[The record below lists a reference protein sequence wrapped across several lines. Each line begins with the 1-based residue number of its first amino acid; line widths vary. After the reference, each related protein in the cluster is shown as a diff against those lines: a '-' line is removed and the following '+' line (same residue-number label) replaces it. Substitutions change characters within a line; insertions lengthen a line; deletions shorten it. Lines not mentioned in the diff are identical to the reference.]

1 MKISRAFTVAF
12 VAGLAVSNF
21 ALAADGPA
29 VSTGAVAA
37 ASDLL
42 PQDSTLVTGMLD
54 NGLKY
59 VIKKGSI
66 PAGRAVMW
74 VHIHSGSLNETE
86 KQRGIAHYLEHM
98 AFNGSENFKPGT
110 LIPFFQSMGMT
121 FGRDQNAFTNFDQT
135 TYQLSLPTAEPET
148 LGKGMSFFADVIGR
162 LALLPSEVESERQII
177 LEERRR
183 GLSGRQRV
191 QEVIMQRMAPGS
203 LYGVRSPIGTEA
215 TIKGVQESDFRDYY
229 NMWYCASNATLMVI
243 ADTEP
248 EVVIK
253 AMKDNFGK
261 LPKKVKPTPR
271 DVGVKAT
278 GESFA
283 IVASDPEVRGESISI
298 GRIEPAR
305 PPTTTI
311 SQYRADLESQIG
323 ESVMN
328 RRLSEKTARGALK
341 CQSANVSASNSIGI
355 MFNAEIS
362 ARPNKGQWKE
372 ALGDIAM
379 ELQRGRTFGFT
390 AHEVDEVKK
399 SLLSNAERGVETEGT
414 QTSSATIARMNGK
427 VASGEPIMD
436 PKENLRIVKELL
448 AAITPA
454 DVSKRFAADFDPSHV
469 FFTATLPAGE
479 NLPTEAQVLE
489 AGLKALA
496 VTPTQETEENHAT
509 TLMTALP
516 AGGKFVEFAE
526 HAETQ
531 VWSGWLNN
539 NINVHYRKMDARKD
553 QVSISIA
560 LIGGELL
567 ETAENRGITSASQ
580 LAWSRAAT
588 KNLSSSDIR
597 ELMNGKKVEVRGGGG
612 FGGGRGG
619 GGGRRGGCGGGGG
632 SDAIT
637 LSITGAPE
645 ELETGF
651 QLAYLLLTEPKI
663 EQTAFENY
671 QTNGKEMLSESM
683 RSPTA
688 LGART
693 AASIIYPESEVRL
706 QPTTAEQMDKLS
718 LTESQK
724 WLEKLIKTSP
734 IEVTIVGDIERE
746 QIVPLVERYL
756 GSLSSREKV
765 DPKAFAELRK
775 VARPAGPRTFS
786 KSVDTPTDQAF
797 VMSGFYGADDSN
809 RADARALAMASRV
822 LSTRMTKEVRE
833 EAQLVYSM
841 GASSRAA
848 TTYPGFGVFS
858 ASSPTDPAK
867 ADALVA
873 KIASMYD
880 QFKANG
886 PTEEE
891 IEVAKKQMAN
901 TFDEQ
906 LKDPS
911 YWSGRLDQ
919 MTFRGRSVDTILS
932 EPGEYQKVTAAE
944 VKATFGKYYSKES
957 SIVVVV
963 RPMEKKSAGN

>member
-1 MKISRAFTVAF
+1 MKMSRALTIAF
-12 VAGLAVSNF
+12 FAGLAISNSTF
-21 ALAADGPA
+21 ARPDAPNAGTSA
-29 VSTGAVAA
+29 TAA
-37 ASDLL
+37 ASDVL
-42 PQDSTLVTGMLD
+42 PQDPSLVTGTLD

-59 VIKKGSI
+59 VIKKGTI

-148 LGKGMSFFADVIGR
+148 LGKGMSFFADVVGR
-162 LALLPSEVESERQII
+162 LSLLPSEVESERQII

-229 NMWYCASNATLMVI
+229 NKWYCASNATLMVI

-253 AMKDNFGK
+253 AIKENFGK
-261 LPKKVKPTPR
+261 LPKKAKPTPQE
-271 DVGVKAT
+271 VGVKAT
-278 GESFA
+278 SESFA

-311 SQYRADLESQIG
+311 SQYRADLELQIA

-328 RRLSEKTARGALK
+328 RRLSEKTARGVLK
-341 CQSANVSASNSIGI
+341 CQSANVSASNSMGI

-372 ALGDIAM
+372 ALGDIAL

-399 SLLSNAERGVETEGT
+399 SLLSNAERAVETEGT

-436 PKENLRIVKELL
+436 PKENLRIVKDLL
-448 AAITPA
+448 AAIAPA
-454 DVSKRFAADFDPSHV
+454 DVSKRFATEFDPSRV
-469 FFTATLPAGE
+469 YFTATLPSGD

-509 TLMTALP
+509 TLMSTLP
-516 AGGKFVEFAE
+516 AGGKFADFTE
-526 HAETQ
+526 HAETH

-539 NINVHYRKMDARKD
+539 NIRVHYRKMDARKD

-567 ETAENRGITSASQ
+567 ETAENRGITSAAQ

-588 KNLSSSDIR
+588 KGLSSSDIR
-597 ELMNGKKVEVRGGGG
+597 ELMNGKKVNVRGGGG

-619 GGGRRGGCGGGGG
+619 GGGRRGGGGGGGG

-637 LSITGAPE
+637 LSINGAPE

-671 QTNGKEMLSESM
+671 QTNGKEMLSEAM

-688 LGART
+688 LGAR
-693 AASIIYPESEVRL
+693 AASSIIYPETAVRL

-724 WLEKLIKTSP
+724 WLEKLISTSP
-734 IEVTIVGDIERE
+734 IEVTIVGDIEKD
-746 QIVPLVERYL
+746 QIVPLVEKYL
-756 GSLSSREKV
+756 GSLPSRDKV
-765 DPKAFAELRK
+765 DPKAFADLRK

-809 RADARALAMASRV
+809 RADVRALAMASRV

-841 GASSRAA
+841 GASSRPA

-858 ASSPTDPAK
+858 ASAPTDPAK

-880 QFKANG
+880 EFKANG

-919 MTFRGRSVDTILS
+919 MTFRGRSVDTILN

-944 VKATFGKYYSKES
+944 VKATFGKYYSKEN

-963 RPMEKKSAGN
+963 RPTEKAN

>member
-1 MKISRAFTVAF
+1 MKMSRALSIAF
-12 VAGLAVSNF
+12 LAGLAISNCSF
-21 ALAADGPA
+21 ARPDAPNGTSA
-29 VSTGAVAA
+29 TAA
-37 ASDLL
+37 ASDML
-42 PQDSTLVTGMLD
+42 PQDASLVTGTLD

-66 PAGRAVMW
+66 PAGRAMMW

-135 TYQLSLPTAEPET
+135 TYQLSLPNAAAET
-148 LGKGMSFFADVIGR
+148 LGKGMSFFTDVVGR
-162 LALLPSEVESERQII
+162 LSLLPSEVESERQII

-229 NMWYCASNATLMVI
+229 NKWYCASNATLIVI

-253 AMKDNFGK
+253 AIKDNFGT
-261 LPKKVKPTPR
+261 LPKRAKPVPQ

-278 GESFA
+278 SESFA

-311 SQYRADLESQIG
+311 SQYRADLELQIA
-323 ESVMN
+323 ESIMN

-341 CQSANVSASNSIGI
+341 CQSANVSASNSMGI

-379 ELQRGRTFGFT
+379 ELQRGRMFGFT
-390 AHEVDEVKK
+390 AHEVDEIKK
-399 SLLSNAERGVETEGT
+399 SLVSNAERAVETEGT
-414 QTSSATIARMNGK
+414 QTSSTTIARMNGR

-436 PKENLRIVKELL
+436 PKENLRIVKSLL
-448 AAITPA
+448 AEITPA
-454 DVSKRFAADFDPSHV
+454 AVSKRFAADFDPSRV
-469 FFTATLPAGE
+469 YFTATLPSGD

-496 VTPTQETEENHAT
+496 VTPTEETEADHAT
-509 TLMTALP
+509 TLMSMLP
-516 AGGKFVEFAE
+516 AGGKFTDFTE
-526 HAETQ
+526 HAETH

-567 ETAENRGITSASQ
+567 ETAENRGITSAAQ

-588 KNLSSSDIR
+588 QHLSSTDIR
-597 ELMNGKKVEVRGGGG
+597 ELMNGKKVNVRGGGG

-619 GGGRRGGCGGGGG
+619 GGRRGGGGGGGG

-671 QTNGKEMLSESM
+671 QTNGKEMLSEAM

-688 LGART
+688 LGARA
-693 AASIIYPESEVRL
+693 AASIIYPENAVRL
-706 QPTTAEQMDKLS
+706 QPTTAEHMDKLS

-734 IEVTIVGDIERE
+734 IEVTIVGDIEKD
-746 QIVPLVERYL
+746 QIVPLVEKYL
-756 GSLSSREKV
+756 GSLSTREKV
-765 DPKAFAELRK
+765 SPKAFEDLRK

-797 VMSGFYGADDSN
+797 VMSGFYGADESN
-809 RADARALAMASRV
+809 RADVRALAMAARV

-841 GASSRAA
+841 GATSRAA

-858 ASSPTDPAK
+858 ASAPTDPVK
-867 ADALVA
+867 ADALVT
-873 KIASMYD
+873 KISSMYD
-880 QFKANG
+880 EFKAKG

-906 LKDPS
+906 LKDPG

-919 MTFRGRSVDTILS
+919 MTFRGRSVDQILS
-932 EPGEYQKVTAAE
+932 EPGEYQKITAAE
-944 VKATFGKYYSKES
+944 VKATFGKYYSREN

-963 RPMEKKSAGN
+963 RPSEKKPAAN